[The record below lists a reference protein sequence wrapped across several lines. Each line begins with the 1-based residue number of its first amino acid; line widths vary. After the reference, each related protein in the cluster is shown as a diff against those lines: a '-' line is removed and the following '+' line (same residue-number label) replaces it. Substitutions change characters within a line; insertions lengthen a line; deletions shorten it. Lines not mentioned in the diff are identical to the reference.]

1 MTASAIFAQARSK
14 SSQASGNSPNIQRG
28 RSILPAMSSIDYRK
42 FAAARLR
49 VMAALAAVVLSSCA
63 STGNAAVAPK
73 SSADVRA
80 RVVELV
86 NAARGK
92 GRKCGSE
99 RFSAAPQ
106 LIASPQLNEAATRHA
121 RDMARR
127 NYFDHRGADGSQPK
141 DRVLRAG
148 YQSRLTGENI
158 ALGPESAE
166 EVVAGWLASPG
177 HCANIM
183 DSRFQH
189 IGVGLATGSGRGKIY
204 WVQNF
209 GAPHSEPKR

>member
-1 MTASAIFAQARSK
+1 
-14 SSQASGNSPNIQRG
+14 
-28 RSILPAMSSIDYRK
+28 MSSIDCRK
-42 FAAARLR
+42 FAAVRQR
-49 VMAALAAVVLSSCA
+49 VMAALAAVALSSCA
-63 STGNAAVAPK
+63 SAGDAAVAPE
-73 SSADVRA
+73 SGAAVRA
-80 RVVELV
+80 HVVELV

-92 GRKCGSE
+92 SRKCGSE
-99 RFSAAPQ
+99 RFAAAPP
-106 LIASPQLNEAATRHA
+106 LSASRELNAAADAHA

-127 NYFDHRGADGSQPK
+127 DYFDHRGADGSQPK

-183 DSRFQH
+183 DSRFRH
-189 IGVGLATGSGRGKIY
+189 IGVGLATGAGRGKIY
-204 WVQNF
+204 WVQTF
-209 GAPHSEPKR
+209 GTPRSGQKEARRENGN

>member
-1 MTASAIFAQARSK
+1 MDSI
-14 SSQASGNSPNIQRG
+14 PN
-28 RSILPAMSSIDYRK
+28 RK
-42 FAAARLR
+42 FAALRLR
-49 VMAALAAVVLSSCA
+49 VMAALVAVALCSCA
-63 STGNAAVAPK
+63 SAGDAAVAAE
-73 SSADVRA
+73 SGAAVHA

-86 NAARGK
+86 NAARSK

-99 RFSAAPQ
+99 RFSAAPP
-106 LIASPQLNEAATRHA
+106 LITSRELNDAAASHA
-121 RDMARR
+121 RDMARKDF
-127 NYFDHRGADGSQPK
+127 FDHRGLDGSQPK

-148 YQSRLTGENI
+148 YQPRLTGENI

-189 IGVGLATGSGRGKIY
+189 IGVGLATGRGRGKIY
-204 WVQNF
+204 WVQTF
-209 GAPHSEPKR
+209 GTPRSSKQ